1 MAQDTNRDSKLMT
14 AAVVAVLLEISEG
27 QALTPSGQRNSGESW
42 SRDHRRVLI
51 GRRNLFRART
61 RRSTTR

>member
-1 MAQDTNRDSKLMT
+1 MARKKDRLR
-14 AAVVAVLLEISEG
+14 AAAILAVLLEEAEG
-27 QALTPSGQRNSGESW
+27 QALQSSEGRDGGESW
-42 SRDHRRVLI
+42 SRDHRRSLI

>member
-1 MAQDTNRDSKLMT
+1 MARKKDRLR
-14 AAVVAVLLEISEG
+14 AAAILAVLLEEAEG
-27 QALTPSGQRNSGESW
+27 QALQATEGRDGGRAW
-42 SRDHRRVLI
+42 SRDHRRLLI

>member
-1 MAQDTNRDSKLMT
+1 MARKKNRLR
-14 AAVVAVLLEISEG
+14 AAAILAVLLEEAEG
-27 QALTPSGQRNSGESW
+27 QALQTSESRDAGAAW
-42 SRDHRRVLI
+42 SRDHRRSLI